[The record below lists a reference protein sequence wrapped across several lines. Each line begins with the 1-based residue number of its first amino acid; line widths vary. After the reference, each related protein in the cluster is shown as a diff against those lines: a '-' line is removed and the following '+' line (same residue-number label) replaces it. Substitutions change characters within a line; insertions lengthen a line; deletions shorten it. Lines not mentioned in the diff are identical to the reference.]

1 MAQRGW
7 AEISRGPQRYHS
19 TVYTRYYTTL
29 HSLPLLPSSPP
40 IPRYAARSY
49 GAVPSRLASP
59 NEKVANRVAIPH
71 RRLVAMALRSCWAK
85 GRRARSAG
93 TWEDAVPS
101 SCSFRTVQYSTVLTA
116 LCYTQSL
123 LNSCSLVL
131 PGEGL
136 SPFPADSVPISVAGG
151 STQRLQHMR
160 ALEIRRAYHIIFFFL
175 FAGSTGSEGS
185 SGPGLPAA
193 RRLALSWAA
202 GWSGLVL
209 VLGLSVSDKSA
220 RGSGGASGH
229 ASPFPFLSTT
239 TTANNR
245 RHGVGRFLGTLHRR
259 LHCGFSRPAT
269 GQHRAPS
276 TVQKVSRPRRKMGKE
291 NTE

>member
-1 MAQRGW
+1 VAQRGW

-19 TVYTRYYTTL
+19 TVYTHYYTTL

-59 NEKVANRVAIPH
+59 NEKDANRVAIPR
-71 RRLVAMALRSCWAK
+71 RRLVAMAPARAGRK
-85 GRRARSAG
+85 GEGRGRRALGRMLFP
-93 TWEDAVPS
+93 VPVL
-101 SCSFRTVQYSTVLTA
+101 FVQYSTVLTA

-123 LNSCSLVL
+123 LNSCSFVL

-136 SPFPADSVPISVAGG
+136 FPFPAGSVPISVAGG

-185 SGPGLPAA
+185 SGPGLPGA
-193 RRLALSWAA
+193 RRLAPA
-202 GWSGLVL
+202 G
-209 VLGLSVSDKSA
+209 
-220 RGSGGASGH
+220 
-229 ASPFPFLSTT
+229 
-239 TTANNR
+239 
-245 RHGVGRFLGTLHRR
+245 
-259 LHCGFSRPAT
+259 
-269 GQHRAPS
+269 
-276 TVQKVSRPRRKMGKE
+276 
-291 NTE
+291 

>member
-1 MAQRGW
+1 VDKRGPADAHGRGSGRLSGWMATAQGRIRGVAQRGW

-101 SCSFRTVQYSTVLTA
+101 SCSFRTVQYSTYCTVLYTVLTEQ
-116 LCYTQSL
+116 LQS
-123 LNSCSLVL
+123 C
-131 PGEGL
+131 
-136 SPFPADSVPISVAGG
+136 PA
-151 STQRLQHMR
+151 R
-160 ALEIRRAYHIIFFFL
+160 
-175 FAGSTGSEGS
+175 
-185 SGPGLPAA
+185 
-193 RRLALSWAA
+193 
-202 GWSGLVL
+202 
-209 VLGLSVSDKSA
+209 
-220 RGSGGASGH
+220 
-229 ASPFPFLSTT
+229 
-239 TTANNR
+239 
-245 RHGVGRFLGTLHRR
+245 
-259 LHCGFSRPAT
+259 
-269 GQHRAPS
+269 
-276 TVQKVSRPRRKMGKE
+276 
-291 NTE
+291 